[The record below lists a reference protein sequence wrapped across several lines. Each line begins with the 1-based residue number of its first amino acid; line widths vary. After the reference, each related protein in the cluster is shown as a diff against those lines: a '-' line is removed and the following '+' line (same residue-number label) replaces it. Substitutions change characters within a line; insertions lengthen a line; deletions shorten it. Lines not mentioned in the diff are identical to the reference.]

1 MKTASDE
8 PGRLHAQRDCRDG
21 RGGHGNTR
29 RETRVTTPLE
39 QASERADVPFED
51 RVIPTYTVQSGM
63 GGKRDPTVTIEFDRD
78 EYDRLLE
85 VTDSPVELV
94 YDSAIRRLELEESIA
109 FTRDG
114 GFRGPE
120 GFTKIMDAAYPTWP
134 LGALL
139 GIELLSMGDGESRWV
154 LDAGPEHANPMGTIH
169 GGVLCDLGDAA
180 LSTAYMSTVNPDESF
195 TTVDLTVNYLRP
207 VWSGRLEAVG
217 RVVHKGRT
225 IGLAECDIT
234 TDEGALVARLSGT
247 CMTLQ
252 KESADRTVP
261 A

>member
-1 MKTASDE
+1 
-8 PGRLHAQRDCRDG
+8 
-21 RGGHGNTR
+21 
-29 RETRVTTPLE
+29 
-39 QASERADVPFED
+39 
-51 RVIPTYTVQSGM
+51 M
-63 GGKRDPTVTIEFDRD
+63 GGSRGSTVSIEFDQG

-85 VTDSPVELV
+85 VTDSPAELV

-114 GFRGPE
+114 GFQGPE
-120 GFTKIMDAAYPTWP
+120 GFTKIMDAAYPTWS

-154 LDAGPEHANPMGTIH
+154 LDAGPEHANPMGTVH

-180 LSTAYMSTVNPDESF
+180 LSTAYMSTVDPDDSF
-195 TTVDLTVNYLRP
+195 TTIDLTVNYLRP

-217 RVVHKGRT
+217 RVVHTGRT

-234 TDEGALVARLSGT
+234 TDGGALVARLSGT

-252 KESADRTVP
+252 KDSADRTVP
-261 A
+261 AQPERDQHGNRH